1 MAEPTNTHPAI
12 SWDYTQTPPT
22 GDVADI
28 VGLLNSTPAVL
39 ALLGDYLAQNVLTYK
54 LFRGRISAPNGAFV
68 IQQGVAQKAASV
80 AGSTPFGV
88 ITPGSDFPLAQTGET
103 TPVVGNT
110 VKIAAKSIV
119 TYEDVLAYRHSAV
132 ETALRQLSNTYSD
145 SADAI
150 SVTALTASIPAT
162 GASARAVAA
171 ASTWV
176 SATTPD
182 QVLSPLMTARAA
194 IKDARLGFRPAAI
207 VVSEYNASLLA
218 SSTPIQTL
226 LAYSRHE
233 TTITDGGLGSIAG
246 LEVITVPTELCTS
259 NALSNGAL
267 VVDAE
272 LLGGLAETIP
282 LRAKSVFNEANI
294 SPAEAWVVSMAHNFQ
309 PYIQNPLAGVWV
321 TGIA

>member
-1 MAEPTNTHPAI
+1 MTEPVNTHGAI
-12 SWDYTQTPPT
+12 SWDYTQAPPT

-39 ALLGDYLAQNVLTYK
+39 GLLGDYLSANVLTYK
-54 LFRGRISAPNGAFV
+54 LFRGRISAPNGAFTV
-68 IQQGVAQKAASV
+68 QQAMAQKAAAVS
-80 AGSTPFGV
+80 GDTPFGV

-119 TYEDVLAYRHSAV
+119 TYEDVLAYRRSAV

-145 SADAI
+145 AADGI
-150 SVTALTASIPAT
+150 SVSALIASVPAT
-162 GASARAVAA
+162 GVSARAVVAG
-171 ASTWV
+171 STWV
-176 SATTPD
+176 AATTPD

-194 IKDARLGFRPAAI
+194 IKDARLGFRPSAL
-207 VVSEYNASLLA
+207 VVSEENAALLS
-218 SSTPIQTL
+218 SSTPIQTI

-233 TTITDGGLGSIAG
+233 TTVTDGGLGSIAG
-246 LEVITVPTELCTS
+246 LEIVTVPTELCAS

-267 VVDAE
+267 VVDVD

-309 PYIQNPLAGVWV
+309 PYIQNPLAAVWV